1 MSGDARTSVVSHA
14 TLSSG
19 VTFCSHTTGMPPESR
34 LQSGVKV
41 RTRETRPASTR
52 VSTMNSV
59 ADSSITRSPRCEIE
73 SPVFI
78 DTPLPLSRRQLPP
91 DITVPLVMLS

>member
-1 MSGDARTSVVSHA
+1 M
-14 TLSSG
+14 
-19 VTFCSHTTGMPPESR
+19 
-34 LQSGVKV
+34 
-41 RTRETRPASTR
+41 R

-59 ADSSITRSPRCEIE
+59 ADSSITRSPRCEIV